1 MLMQLYLEDVAAC
14 AFIAQLKTNG
24 AREITLNKLNKFG
37 TAVTKLLAEKGVKS
51 VFISDNTAVDSVLY
65 AYSDYFVLSETNE
78 YTCIKLKPE
87 ITIEQLLEKFCGYL
101 TVAIADAFEDAA
113 TTVLADASR
122 NT

>member
-51 VFISDNTAVDSVLY
+51 VFLSDNTAVDSVLC
-65 AYSDYFVLSETNE
+65 AYSDYFVLTESNG
-78 YTCIKLKPE
+78 YTCLQLKPE
-87 ITIEQLLEKFCGYL
+87 ITIEQLWEKFCGYL
-101 TVAIADAFEDAA
+101 TVAIADAFEDA
-113 TTVLADASR
+113 TTVLADKSV
-122 NT
+122 TI